1 MLICTCVRSHNVQQ
15 TLWSDTERSQQANR
29 NPTSPEPPKWSP
41 TYFEEGSESYEKY
54 GVEYFTT
61 EAQIE
66 VKNIQT
72 LGLVDLTF
80 QSLKEVLGNFTK
92 EKVPSSYKLKKR
104 GANVAPILVGILEEI
119 QSTKAVKVVAHSY
132 ENNEI
137 NDNNYLSINDIQ

>member
-1 MLICTCVRSHNVQQ
+1 MAART
-15 TLWSDTERSQQANR
+15 
-29 NPTSPEPPKWSP
+29 PPKWSP

-104 GANVAPILVGILEEI
+104 EANVAPILVGILEEI
-119 QSTKAVKVVAHSY
+119 QSTPDSIKYSSTVLQVKVYKVLKLK
-132 ENNEI
+132 N
-137 NDNNYLSINDIQ
+137 LFFP